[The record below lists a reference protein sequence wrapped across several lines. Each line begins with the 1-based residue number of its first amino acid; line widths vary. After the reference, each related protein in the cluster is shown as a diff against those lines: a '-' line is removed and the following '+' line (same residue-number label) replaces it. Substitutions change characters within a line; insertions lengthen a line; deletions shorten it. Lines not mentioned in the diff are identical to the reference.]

1 LSREAPLVLVVVT
14 AALFFVFGEV
24 WFATFD
30 HLPFVALLSAWLF
43 GSVMWA
49 AFAVVRHADAL
60 AEALGEPL
68 GTLVLTLSVTSIEVL
83 MISAVMLKGADNP
96 DLARDSMYSVV
107 MIVLNGVVGLS
118 LLLGGIRHREQHY
131 NLQGANAFLAVI
143 ISLAVLGL
151 VLPTY
156 TRSAEGPRLSP
167 GQEMFL
173 AASALGLYAVF
184 LGAQTIRHRSY
195 FTSDDEPHPVAHHDD
210 GTSPIVHA
218 LLLVAYLGP
227 VVYLAEQLAIP
238 LDHSIDELG
247 LPTGLAGLLIALLVV
262 SPEALSALRGALANQ
277 LQRSVNI
284 ALGSAAATIG
294 ITVPAILLVS
304 LFTGE
309 PLLLGLEGAPAVLL
323 QLTLLVSVV
332 TLGSG
337 RTSVLQGAVHL
348 VLFFA
353 YVVLIFD

>member
-1 LSREAPLVLVVVT
+1 MSREAPLIVVVVT
-14 AALFFVFGEV
+14 AALFLLFGER

-156 TRSAEGPRLSP
+156 TRSVDGPRLSP

-173 AASALGLYAVF
+173 AASALGLYAIF
-184 LGAQTIRHRSY
+184 LGAQTVRHRSY
-195 FTSDDEPHPVAHHDD
+195 FMSDDEPHPVEHHD
-210 GTSPIVHA
+210 GTRPIVHA